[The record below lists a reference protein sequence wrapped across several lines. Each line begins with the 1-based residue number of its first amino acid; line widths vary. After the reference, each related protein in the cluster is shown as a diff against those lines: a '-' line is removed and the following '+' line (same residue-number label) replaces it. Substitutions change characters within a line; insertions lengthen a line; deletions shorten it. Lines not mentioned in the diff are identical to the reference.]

1 MKISTSDALTPRGF
15 SAETKTCCFCCCFS
29 VRLSG
34 NDGWLRLEGSGIP
47 YGRGQEGSVWKRD
60 SRWVSWR
67 GGRVGAVGSGVG
79 GSGVEG
85 SDGVGLEG
93 LRMLENHFWTAEAGD
108 DSEGVV
114 VDGVVVVVLR
124 EPELLRVRFADLVR
138 ISPLKLSTARFLS
151 QKNFAQSQYTPLEY
165 VSITYGYL

>member
-1 MKISTSDALTPRGF
+1 M
-15 SAETKTCCFCCCFS
+15 
-29 VRLSG
+29 
-34 NDGWLRLEGSGIP
+34 
-47 YGRGQEGSVWKRD
+47 
-60 SRWVSWR
+60 SWR

-138 ISPLKLSTARFLS
+138 FSPLKLSTARFLS
-151 QKNFAQSQYTPLEY
+151 QQNFAQSPYTPLK
-165 VSITYGYL
+165 L